1 MSSLDDI
8 KKKLSIDEL
17 DKDTRSTMFNKF
29 VEKGGQVITEK
40 KSGGAIKFNRDRQ
53 RMINDHV
60 TKKQEELK
68 SKSSILTE
76 GGESSEY
83 KKEKKKR
90 PGFFVLLKGVFLGYF
105 TFSKSFN
112 KKFTVSMKEEIS
124 DILSTL
130 NYVAGQLI
138 SLDME
143 KKVGSVEVLNK
154 NNLFAYELLM
164 RVYNLFKVNSITRIQ
179 TFFVRYNNILCPE
192 IVDDIRIIY
201 KDLVVIYPY
210 WESIKESLWKS
221 VLIYQEVTSKE
232 PVINKLKINRFI
244 DTIFNYFLPGFHIIL
259 SYNLC
264 ENVPYEF
271 NYMKKFAKIDQKE
284 DIGSLTKEYEEEKK
298 KYVEQKE
305 KEKTEMKQAFQ
316 ESVDKREL
324 EKIPKYTQKGLS
336 LIDSIVDKIPAL
348 FKTDPRL
355 QIFEINEKA
364 LYFFVIFDEFDKEY
378 SFILTT
384 SQIKL
389 TPRLEAGKR
398 VDIKAD
404 FDELNIKYNEISSFI
419 REYTLLLE
427 QYRKVSEDFK
437 NSPLALQQ
445 KQANINLKRAQT
457 FNEIKSRASIFLKK
471 FDISLQKLI
480 NDYNGEKLLM
490 QNPDDKLHFQVEL
503 GEKRKFENIK
513 IINAIAA
520 AFSFTS
526 GIYYYLN
533 YDKLSQKGIYLE
545 ERKDSD
551 NAPKSTSD
559 QIENEEEEIR
569 DMSKI
574 EKITEN

>member
-17 DKDTRSTMFNKF
+17 DKDTRSAMFNKF

-53 RMINDHV
+53 RAISEHI
-60 TKKQEELK
+60 TRKQEELK
-68 SKSSILTE
+68 SRSSILTE
-76 GGESSEY
+76 GGSSES
-83 KKEKKKR
+83 KKDKKKR
-90 PGFFVLLKGVFLGYF
+90 PSFFVFLKGVFLGYF

-112 KKFTVSMKEEIS
+112 KKFAASMKEEIS

-130 NYVAGQLI
+130 NFIAGQLI
-138 SLDME
+138 SLDMD
-143 KKVGSVEVLNK
+143 KKIGAVEILNK
-154 NNLFAYELLM
+154 TNIFAYELLM
-164 RVYNLFKVNSITRIQ
+164 RIYNLFKVNSITRIQ
-179 TFFVRYNNILCPE
+179 TFFVRYNNILCPG
-192 IVDDIRIIY
+192 IIDDIRIIY
-201 KDLVVIYPY
+201 KELVVIYPY
-210 WESIKESLWKS
+210 WESIKEALWKG
-221 VLIYQEVTSKE
+221 VLVYQEITSKE

-244 DTIFNYFLPGFHIIL
+244 DTIFNYFLPGFHITL

-264 ENVPYEF
+264 ENVPYEY
-271 NYMKKFAKIDQKE
+271 NYMKEFAKIDQKE

-298 KYVEQKE
+298 KYIEQKE
-305 KEKTEMKQAFQ
+305 KEKNEMKQAFQ
-316 ESVDKREL
+316 ESVDKREM
-324 EKIPKYTQKGLS
+324 EKIPKYTQKGLA
-336 LIDSIVDKIPAL
+336 LIDSIVDRIPAL
-348 FKTDPRL
+348 YKTDQRL
-355 QIFEINEKA
+355 QVYEINEKA

-404 FDELNIKYNEISSFI
+404 FDELNIKYNEINSFI

-457 FNEIKSRASIFLKK
+457 FNEMRSRASMFLKK
-471 FDISLQKLI
+471 FDIALQKLI

-490 QNPDDKLHFQVEL
+490 QNPDDTLHFQLEL

-533 YDKLSQKGIYLE
+533 YDRLSQKGIYVE
-545 ERKDSD
+545 ERKEPD

-559 QIENEEEEIR
+559 SIENNDEEIR
-569 DMSKI
+569 DMSKS
-574 EKITEN
+574 EKPDA